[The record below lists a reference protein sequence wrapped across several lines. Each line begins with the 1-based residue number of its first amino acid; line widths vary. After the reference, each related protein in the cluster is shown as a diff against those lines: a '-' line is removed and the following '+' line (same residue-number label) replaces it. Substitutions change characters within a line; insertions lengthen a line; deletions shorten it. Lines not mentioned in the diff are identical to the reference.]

1 MSPDL
6 QLRIWMLLAESEA
19 PLCATAAT
27 ASCNCANDSTLRT
40 SQVVH
45 ALPLPSGLMI
55 LNANE
60 NCFNVL
66 FS

>member
-6 QLRIWMLLAESEA
+6 QLRTRMLIAESEA

-27 ASCNCANDSTLRT
+27 SSCNCARDSALRT

-45 ALPLPSGLMI
+45 ALLLPSGLMI
-55 LNANE
+55 LNAKE
-60 NCFNVL
+60 YCFNV
-66 FS
+66 F